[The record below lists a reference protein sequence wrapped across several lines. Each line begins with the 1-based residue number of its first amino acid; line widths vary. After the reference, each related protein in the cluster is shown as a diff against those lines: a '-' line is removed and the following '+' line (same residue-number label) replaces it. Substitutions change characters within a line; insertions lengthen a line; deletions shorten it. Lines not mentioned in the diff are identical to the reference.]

1 MKKQGSQ
8 AKPKKSGD
16 VFWLQKIPKEG
27 EREQKVAPR
36 KKTKKRKRKK
46 NMSQAAGALRATE
59 RAERAGRAERAEMQ
73 RAPAASRWTSPS
85 RRAVVQ
91 GALGLTAAGLT
102 AAAVYGCKK
111 LTEKYRLIVLS
122 GDDSKKGVARELSW
136 TQMMLLGTLLKHP
149 QKASA
154 EFSSESI
161 VRDNNVFRWD
171 RLDGEVRVAEGGIH
185 RPLQGSVVAC
195 IDGDTAQC
203 SVLSGEDAQRRI
215 PGVVAT
221 SGGTKRAVSAVSAA
235 MAYTWLEVTLKNA
248 RSVSNG
254 IGWVSVRALSDE
266 IGNWLDPPA
275 ECTPDDTNFSIKC
288 HSGGDEATRTEQTIP
303 IAQIHVKVDRE
314 SWFDALFG
322 FSDQNPDRFARN
334 GEDALEKNKSNFQY
348 DPSTGVLRSVSEE
361 WNAGIF
367 TTKRLFDLRKSR
379 RADTRGKTKVRF
391 VTGDVAILHGDPEY
405 AGAVFLASSNLDCL
419 QHEARNLS
427 VTRASGVAD
436 YVYQRTQG
444 AACAISCAPGTIVRN
459 YFAHDTEVNTLRAVI
474 ERLRGGAGKRQLLD
488 VSHGSAYAENAADLP
503 DLSTKID
510 ALSPHEREA
519 TMGLLEVGIQEDT
532 EVTCAKLADGE
543 WYQWY
548 RVVRKDPAL
557 RVTQVLAGALQFAD
571 GTDVGWRSLASLV
584 FEAAYEATL
593 HVAGA
598 NKANQTVVLT
608 ALCGE
613 SAPPWLAEATAAALG
628 RALAKFQ
635 GAGLDV
641 VINEPRQG
649 VYVYKQIWGT
659 LLALGLVSRTPHF
672 GHASAESYKAKLY
685 TE

>member
-1 MKKQGSQ
+1 
-8 AKPKKSGD
+8 
-16 VFWLQKIPKEG
+16 
-27 EREQKVAPR
+27 
-36 KKTKKRKRKK
+36 
-46 NMSQAAGALRATE
+46 MSQAAGALRATE

-91 GALGLTAAGLT
+91 GALGLTGLTGLTGAGLT

-122 GDDSKKGVARELSW
+122 GDDREKGVARELSW

-149 QKASA
+149 QNERA

-161 VRDNNVFRWD
+161 GRDNNVFMWH
-171 RLDGEVRVAEGGIH
+171 RLDGEVRVAGKIH
-185 RPLQGSVVAC
+185 RPLHGSVVVC
-195 IDGDTAQC
+195 IDGDTAEC
-203 SVLSGEDAQRRI
+203 LVLSGEDAQKRI

-221 SGGTKRAVSAVSAA
+221 SGGAKKTVSAVSAA
-235 MAYTWLEVTLKNA
+235 MAYTWLEVTLRNA
-248 RSVSNG
+248 HNVLNG
-254 IGWVSVRALSDE
+254 IGRVSVRALSDE
-266 IGNWLDPPA
+266 TGNWLDPPA
-275 ECTPDDTNFSIKC
+275 ECTPDDTNLSIKC
-288 HSGGDEATRTEQTIP
+288 HSGGDDATRTEQTIP
-303 IAQIHVKVDRE
+303 IAQIHVKVDRGK
-314 SWFDALFG
+314 WFDALFG
-322 FSDQNPDRFARN
+322 FSDRTPDRLALN
-334 GEDALEKNKSNFQY
+334 GDDALERNKSNFQY
-348 DPSTGVLRSVSEE
+348 DPSTGVLRSRSVRAE
-361 WNAGIF
+361 WHAGRF
-367 TTKRLFDLRKSR
+367 TTKRLFDLRTHR
-379 RADTRGKTKVRF
+379 GADTRGKTKVRF
-391 VTGDVAILHGDPEY
+391 VTEDVAILHGDPEY

-419 QHEARNLS
+419 QHEALNFS
-427 VTRASGVAD
+427 VTRASGVAE

-459 YFAHDTEVNTLRAVI
+459 YFAHDTEVNTLSAVI
-474 ERLRGGAGKRQLLD
+474 ERLSGGAAAEKRQLLD
-488 VSHGSAYAENAADLP
+488 VIHGSAYATDAADLHA
-503 DLSTKID
+503 LSTKTD
-510 ALSPHEREA
+510 GLSDDEREA

-532 EVTCAKLADGE
+532 EVTCAKLDANGN
-543 WYQWY
+543 WY

-557 RVTQVLAGALQFAD
+557 RVTQVLAGALQIAED
-571 GTDVGWRSLASLV
+571 TAVQWRSLASLV

-598 NKANQTVVLT
+598 NNANQTVVLT

-613 SAPPWLAEATAAALG
+613 HAPRWLAEATAAALG

-635 GAGLDV
+635 HAGLDV

-649 VYVYKQIWGT
+649 VYVYTQIWKT
-659 LLALGLVSRTPHF
+659 LLSLGLVSRTPHF

>member
-1 MKKQGSQ
+1 
-8 AKPKKSGD
+8 
-16 VFWLQKIPKEG
+16 
-27 EREQKVAPR
+27 
-36 KKTKKRKRKK
+36 
-46 NMSQAAGALRATE
+46 MSQAAGALRATE
-59 RAERAGRAERAEMQ
+59 RAGRAERQRAE
-73 RAPAASRWTSPS
+73 RSAPAASRWTSPS

-91 GALGLTAAGLT
+91 GALGLTGLTGLTGAGLT

-122 GDDSKKGVARELSW
+122 GDGSKKGVATELSW

-149 QKASA
+149 QKERA

-161 VRDNNVFRWD
+161 GRDNNVFRWD
-171 RLDGEVRVAEGGIH
+171 RLDGEVRVAGKIH
-185 RPLQGSVVAC
+185 RPLHGSVVAC
-195 IDGDTAQC
+195 IDGDTAEC
-203 SVLSGEDAQRRI
+203 LVLSGEDAQRRI

-221 SGGTKRAVSAVSAA
+221 SGGTKKTVSAVSAA
-235 MAYTWLEVTLKNA
+235 MAYTWLEATLRNA
-248 RSVSNG
+248 RSASNG
-254 IGWVSVRALSDE
+254 FGWVGVRALSDE

-288 HSGGDEATRTEQTIP
+288 HSGGEEATRTEQTIP
-303 IAQIHVKVDRE
+303 IAQIHVKVDRGK
-314 SWFDALFG
+314 WFDALFG
-322 FSDQNPDRFARN
+322 FSDKNPDLYARN
-334 GEDALEKNKSNFQY
+334 AEDALEKNKSNFQY

-361 WNAGIF
+361 WHAGSF
-367 TTKRLFDLRKSR
+367 TTKRLSDLRKSR
-379 RADTRGKTKVRF
+379 RAITRGKTKVRF

-419 QHEARNLS
+419 QHEALKLS

-436 YVYQRTQG
+436 YVYLGTQG

-459 YFAHDTEVNTLRAVI
+459 YFAHDTEVNTLRAVV
-474 ERLRGGAGKRQLLD
+474 ERLSGGTEKRPLLD
-488 VSHGSAYAENAADLP
+488 VIHGSAYAVNAADLP
-503 DLSTKID
+503 ALSTKID
-510 ALSPHEREA
+510 ALSPHEREV
-519 TMGLLEVGIQEDT
+519 TMGLLEVGVQEDT
-532 EVTCAKLADGE
+532 EVTCAKLADGK
-543 WYQWY
+543 WY

-557 RVTQVLAGALQFAD
+557 RVTQVLAGALQFAEAE
-571 GTDVGWRSLASLV
+571 TTAKWRSLASLV

-598 NKANQTVVLT
+598 NNANRTVVLT

-613 SAPPWLAEATAAALG
+613 YAPQWLAEATAAALG

-635 GAGLDV
+635 DAGLDV
-641 VINEPRQG
+641 VINEPRQC
-649 VYVYKQIWGT
+649 YAYKQIWET
-659 LLALGLVSRTPHF
+659 LLVLGLVSRTPHF